1 MTKQIFIHCVA
12 ISVAALALASCGDGG
27 SSPVASTPP
36 PPPAP
41 PPPPPPP
48 TFTTWSAIPA
58 PGSIAVNGV
67 SQEVT
72 YTASTT
78 AVVTVSP
85 YSGLLATTYTPTIDA
100 SRAIT
105 DIVIKN
111 SNRTITFSKSA
122 GDSFQRFGNTSIIT
136 ARNPSG
142 SNVAVAV
149 DPALQGWDYQSFGVW
164 ITGAGTGSGSAGA
177 VSVGAQTA
185 GSAIPTTGSATFT
198 GLLGGTYLDPAGG
211 DHLVGANLTVN
222 ADFAG
227 RSLALS
233 SSMTTDISTGAAM
246 PGLDLTGGLTYAAQT
261 NTMTGT
267 LSAANGRLS
276 GPATGYFFGPAAQEI
291 GGIFSLSATS
301 GLERFGGGF
310 GGRRP

>member
-1 MTKQIFIHCVA
+1 MAKHIFIHCVA
-12 ISVAALALASCGDGG
+12 ISIAALALASCGDGG
-27 SSPVASTPP
+27 YSPVASTPP
-36 PPPAP
+36 PPPA
-41 PPPPPPP
+41 PPPPP

-58 PGSIAVNGV
+58 PGSIVVNGI

-85 YSGLLATTYTPTIDA
+85 FSGLLATTYTPTIDA

-105 DIVIKN
+105 DIVVKN

-122 GDSFQRFGNTSIIT
+122 GDIFQRVGNTSIIT

-142 SNVAVAV
+142 SDLAVAV
-149 DPALQGWDYQSFGVW
+149 DPALQLWDYQSFGVW

-198 GLLGGTYLDPAGG
+198 GLLGGTYLDPAGVE
-211 DHLVGANLTVN
+211 HLVGANLSVN
-222 ADFAG
+222 ANFAG

-233 SSMTTDISTGAAM
+233 SSMTTDLSTGAVM
-246 PGLDLTGGLTYAAQT
+246 PGLDLTGSLSYNAQSST
-261 NTMTGT
+261 LIGT

-276 GPATGYFFGPAAQEI
+276 GPGTGYFFGPAAQEI

>member
-1 MTKQIFIHCVA
+1 MAKHIFIHCVA
-12 ISVAALALASCGDGG
+12 ISIAALALASCGDGG
-27 SSPVASTPP
+27 YSPVASTPP
-36 PPPAP
+36 PPPA
-41 PPPPPPP
+41 PPPPP

-58 PGSIAVNGV
+58 PGSIVVNGI

-85 YSGLLATTYTPTIDA
+85 FSGLLATTYTPTIDA

-122 GDSFQRFGNTSIIT
+122 GDIFQRVGNTSIIT

-142 SNVAVAV
+142 SDLAVAV
-149 DPALQGWDYQSFGVW
+149 DPALQLWDYQSFGVW

-198 GLLGGTYLDPAGG
+198 GLLGGTYLDPAGVE
-211 DHLVGANLTVN
+211 HLVGANLSVN
-222 ADFAG
+222 ANFAG

-233 SSMTTDISTGAAM
+233 SSMTTDLSTGAVM
-246 PGLDLTGGLTYAAQT
+246 PGLDLTGSLSYTAQSST
-261 NTMTGT
+261 LMGT

-276 GPATGYFFGPAAQEI
+276 GPGTGYFFGPAAQEI

>member
-1 MTKQIFIHCVA
+1 MAKHIFIHCVA
-12 ISVAALALASCGDGG
+12 ISIAALALASCGDGG
-27 SSPVASTPP
+27 YSPVASTPP
-36 PPPAP
+36 PPPA
-41 PPPPPPP
+41 PPPPP

-58 PGSIAVNGV
+58 PGSIVVNGI

-85 YSGLLATTYTPTIDA
+85 FSGLLATTYTPTIDA

-122 GDSFQRFGNTSIIT
+122 GDIFQRVGNTSIIT

-142 SNVAVAV
+142 SDLAVAV

-198 GLLGGTYLDPAGG
+198 GLLGGTYLDPAGVE
-211 DHLVGANLTVN
+211 HLVGANLSVN
-222 ADFAG
+222 ANFAG

-233 SSMTTDISTGAAM
+233 SSMTADISTGAAM
-246 PGLDLTGGLTYAAQT
+246 PGLDLTGSLSYNAQSST
-261 NTMTGT
+261 LMGT
-267 LSAANGRLS
+267 LSAVNGRLS
-276 GPATGYFFGPAAQEI
+276 GPGTGYFFGPAAQEI